1 MFDIASSELLL
12 VVLVALLVI
21 GPKDLPKALRVVG
34 KWVGKARGVAA
45 HFRSG
50 FDEMVRQSE
59 IEELEKKWKAE
70 NERIM
75 REHPADPR
83 ADVLGDDAAPAAD
96 APAVAT
102 VAQPE
107 LPIDP
112 PSAGSQGMNDIDDSK
127 MPLLD
132 HLIELRSRLLWSFL
146 ALAIAFGVSLYF
158 ARPIF
163 GFLVQPL
170 LESGQKTL
178 IYTAIFEAFFVEI
191 KVAFFAAGFFSFPV
205 FATQLWRF
213 VAPGLYNKE
222 KRAFLPFLLATPV
235 LFILGASMAYYMAIP
250 VALEYLLG
258 FGGNVGGVEQQAL
271 PGVDN
276 YLNFVMKFI
285 FGFGVSF
292 LLPVLLML
300 LERAGIVT
308 LEQLRGAR
316 RYAIVGA
323 FAIAAV
329 LTPPDVVS
337 QLLLAIPLC
346 ILFEMALVAIWF
358 TRRRRAKAEAAEEVV
373 T

>member
-1 MFDIASSELLL
+1 MS
-12 VVLVALLVI
+12 
-21 GPKDLPKALRVVG
+21 
-34 KWVGKARGVAA
+34 
-45 HFRSG
+45 
-50 FDEMVRQSE
+50 
-59 IEELEKKWKAE
+59 
-70 NERIM
+70 
-75 REHPADPR
+75 
-83 ADVLGDDAAPAAD
+83 
-96 APAVAT
+96 
-102 VAQPE
+102 
-107 LPIDP
+107 
-112 PSAGSQGMNDIDDSK
+112 DIDDSK

-146 ALAIAFGVSLYF
+146 ALAIAFGISLYF

-170 LESGQKTL
+170 LASGQTKL

-191 KVAFFAAGFFSFPV
+191 KVAFFAATFFSFPV

-235 LFILGASMAYYMAIP
+235 LFIIGASMAYFMAIP

-258 FGGNVGGVEQQAL
+258 FGGTVGGVEQQAL

-285 FGFGVSF
+285 FGFGISF

-308 LEQLRGAR
+308 LEQLKSAR

-346 ILFEMALVAIWF
+346 ILYELALIAIWF
-358 TRRRRAKAEAAEEVV
+358 TRRRKKAEAAEE
-373 T
+373 TAL